1 MLSFSTV
8 KEIGEELVAKNEGVA
23 YLSCCGIIKHIK
35 LGAEGNFYPACPLL
49 NGERTCQKKL
59 RKDDST
65 GEWMCERHAGEKIE
79 AADWRYMFSMV
90 CMDHSDEY
98 WVSVFGDKGDKI
110 FGISAA
116 EMKEIYDREPERYEN
131 MISDALFNDYSLRV
145 KVAVD
150 NYTDVPR
157 AKGSLVEIERV
168 NYVDMSKKL
177 IGKIAKLHAGE
188 EPEVYVPPTKKRAS
202 DVGYGQENKMP
213 AFNGGWNQAGGQ
225 ANGGGASAANAANAT
240 CYKCGQTG
248 HFAAACPSGGRR
260 RRRCV
265 VQPIQW
271 QRRRWRLQQQRS
283 EEGRLPQVRRR
294 GTLGARL
301 SERGLHGQRQRR

>member
-1 MLSFSTV
+1 M
-8 KEIGEELVAKNEGVA
+8 N
-23 YLSCCGIIKHIK
+23 
-35 LGAEGNFYPACPLL
+35 
-49 NGERTCQKKL
+49 
-59 RKDDST
+59 
-65 GEWMCERHAGEKIE
+65 
-79 AADWRYMFSMV
+79 
-90 CMDHSDEY
+90 
-98 WVSVFGDKGDKI
+98 
-110 FGISAA
+110 
-116 EMKEIYDREPERYEN
+116 PERYEN

-225 ANGGGASAANAANAT
+225 ANGGGASAANAAKQLATSAVRPVILRQACPGGGGGGGGGGGASYNQFNGNGGGGGYNNNAPKKGA
-240 CYKCGQTG
+240 CHKCGGEG
-248 HFAAACPSGGRR
+248 HWARDCPNAAYMGNGNGGNQPVHNGNGYGGGGNGYGGGGYGGGGGGYGWRR
-260 RRRCV
+260 RRL
-265 VQPIQW
+265 
-271 QRRRWRLQQQRS
+271 RRRRS
-283 EEGRLPQVRRR
+283 AATAVAATAAVVFKIRSR
-294 GTLGARL
+294 TNARTH
-301 SERGLHGQRQRR
+301 E

>member
-1 MLSFSTV
+1 MTR
-8 KEIGEELVAKNEGVA
+8 LV
-23 YLSCCGIIKHIK
+23 
-35 LGAEGNFYPACPLL
+35 
-49 NGERTCQKKL
+49 NGCANVT
-59 RKDDST
+59 T
-65 GEWMCERHAGEKIE
+65 GEKIE

-225 ANGGGASAANAANAT
+225 ANGGGASAANAAKQLAT
-240 CYKCGQTG
+240 SAVRPVILRQPARAV
-248 HFAAACPSGGRR
+248 AAAAAVRRTTNSMATAAVAASTTTLRR
-260 RRRCV
+260 RALATSAAERDTGRATVRTRPTWATATAVINRCTTATATVAAATATV
-265 VQPIQW
+265 VAATVAAAAATAAAAAATAAA
-271 QRRRWRLQQQRS
+271 
-283 EEGRLPQVRRR
+283 G
-294 GTLGARL
+294 GGY
-301 SERGLHGQRQRR
+301 GGGGYGGGGF

>member
-1 MLSFSTV
+1 
-8 KEIGEELVAKNEGVA
+8 
-23 YLSCCGIIKHIK
+23 
-35 LGAEGNFYPACPLL
+35 
-49 NGERTCQKKL
+49 
-59 RKDDST
+59 
-65 GEWMCERHAGEKIE
+65 
-79 AADWRYMFSMV
+79 
-90 CMDHSDEY
+90 
-98 WVSVFGDKGDKI
+98 
-110 FGISAA
+110 
-116 EMKEIYDREPERYEN
+116 

-248 HFAAACPSGGRR
+248 HFAAACPSGGGGGGGASYNQFNGNGGGGGFNNNAPKKGACHKCGGEGHWARD
-260 RRRCV
+260 CPNAAYMGNGNGGN
-265 VQPIQW
+265 QPVHNGNGYGGPAVAATVAAAAATVAAAAATAAAVGRL
-271 QRRRWRLQQQRS
+271 RRRWL
-283 EEGRLPQVRRR
+283 RRR
-294 GTLGARL
+294 WFLKSDHEQTH
-301 SERGLHGQRQRR
+301 ERTNR